1 MGLLTDPGVG
11 RGKVVKL
18 LIKHHDKVCALS
30 YIAGV
35 LWFAS
40 LAHDNF
46 NAGTYFS
53 ENALLPG
60 LVKGDYEE
68 RLVAREYLKELADEA
83 IRHPDSIPYS
93 WLLAKFG
100 QLNLETY
107 THNFTVHYPLIPGTK
122 YTGKNV
128 YAILR
133 APRSAST
140 EALVLSTPYRPPK
153 STEVTT
159 MPSVALM
166 LSLAKFFRWQ
176 KYWAKDI
183 IFLIT
188 EHEQLGVQAWLEAYH
203 RTSCGHPGVLE
214 HGDMMGRAGAIQ
226 AAVNLELHAEKIGYV
241 DVKVEGLNGQ
251 LPNLDLVNLIHRMC
265 AKEGVKH
272 TFKNRENKKFAD
284 DFKEWSYAFRTLMAM
299 VSTQATGVPNGNH
312 GLFLRFGIDA
322 VTIEGFPKT
331 DKGGS
336 SDFYQM
342 GRVLEGVFRSLNN
355 LLERFHQS
363 YFFYLQPATDRYIS
377 IGMYMPCLGL
387 LCAGLFIKAFALWL
401 KIFEEQKKERDENRI
416 EQFPDQSKVQEI
428 SPESQKQSTDK
439 SADKISE
446 TTNSEVTA
454 DKQNE
459 VDHELIVIPVG
470 VVFLVA
476 HVFGTAALFAAD
488 AYSVVGRELIG
499 LSTDLSV
506 FAGYL
511 CYSLVLLPLPAFD
524 RVVGQQ
530 FKSCSL
536 LNIAALLELATLLL
550 AVGMHNFSLSFILAT
565 LYVPVALSVS
575 PTKKGRLVN
584 ITRRIMWLLLHPLS
598 LLMLTVFTFSAYTFP
613 EEPSDMLV
621 LRTFEASCEA
631 LLFAVVDN
639 LIYGN
644 WLFSVA
650 VAALLPVWLLFWVV
664 LHTSA
669 NIVQVKTKM

>member
-11 RGKVVKL
+11 RGKIVKL
-18 LIKHHDKVCALS
+18 LLQHHDKVCALS
-30 YIAGV
+30 YIVGV

-68 RLVAREYLKELADEA
+68 RLVAREYLKELSDEA

-100 QLNLETY
+100 QLNLEAY

-153 STEVTT
+153 STEATT
-159 MPSVALM
+159 MPSVALI

-183 IFLIT
+183 IFLVT

-214 HGDMMGRAGAIQ
+214 HGDMLGRAGAIQ

-241 DVKVEGLNGQ
+241 DIKVEGLNGQ

-284 DFKEWSYAFRTLMAM
+284 EFKEWSYAFRTLMAM

-322 VTIEGFPKT
+322 VTIEGYPKT
-331 DKGGS
+331 DKGTS
-336 SDFYQM
+336 ADFYQM

-401 KIFEEQKKERDENRI
+401 KIFEGQKKQINENLV

-428 SPESQKQSTDK
+428 SQESLKQNTNK
-439 SADKISE
+439 SDEAISE
-446 TTNSEVTA
+446 TGNREVTS
-454 DKQNE
+454 DKHNE
-459 VDHELIVIPVG
+459 VRHELIVIPVG
-470 VVFLVA
+470 AAFLVT
-476 HVFGTAALFAAD
+476 HVCGTAALFAAET
-488 AYSVVGRELIG
+488 YSLVGKELIG

-511 CYSLVLLPLPAFD
+511 CSSLLLLFLPAFD
-524 RVVGQQ
+524 RLVGQQ
-530 FKSCSL
+530 YKSCSL

-550 AVGMHNFSLSFILAT
+550 AVGMHNFSLSFIIAT
-565 LYVPVALSVS
+565 LYVPVALTIG
-575 PTKKGRLVN
+575 PTQKGRLLNVIQK
-584 ITRRIMWLLLHPLS
+584 ITWLLLHPLS
-598 LLMLTVFTFSAYTFP
+598 LLMITVLAFSAYTFP

-621 LRTFEASCEA
+621 LRTFVASREA
-631 LLFAVVDN
+631 LLYAIVDN

-644 WLFSVA
+644 WLFSIAVA
-650 VAALLPVWLLFWVV
+650 VLLPVWLLFWVV
-664 LHTSA
+664 LHSHA
-669 NIVQVKTKM
+669 SSVQVQM